1 MNKNKL
7 LFSLLRVTLLV
18 LIAIT
23 AFLYAQYVILPGL
36 AVVYSHIIGIA
47 FGVLVIGAT
56 AYRVQKTQEKL
67 LTEKIDA
74 TERRMKFEA
83 SFRNVEENYRK
94 LFFES
99 MDGVCRTTLDGKII
113 EANQAFCDILG
124 CDVEKIIGVMITQF
138 YDNPE
143 DRLTFRGAVEK
154 NKGVKNF
161 ELVQKRVDGT
171 RIVCSISSSYF
182 YSHNGEPEGY
192 LTIMRDIT
200 DRKRTEQEMAIL
212 AEIGRLIGL
221 TMNIEE
227 VYEKVAIETGRLIP
241 FDRITLSLCHIRE
254 NLATVAYV
262 AGEDLSSDK
271 QGDSLPMAGTLIE
284 ELV

>member
-67 LTEKIDA
+67 LNEKIDA

-83 SFRNVEENYRK
+83 SLRNVEENYRK

-99 MDGVCRTTLDGKII
+99 MDGVSRTTLDGKII

-124 CDVEKIIGVMITQF
+124 CDAEKIIGEMITQF

-154 NKGVKNF
+154 NRGVANF
-161 ELVQKRVDGT
+161 ELVQKRVDGA

-182 YSHNGEPEGY
+182 YSQNGEPEGY

-227 VYEKVAIETGRLIP
+227 VYEGCHRSPKTDPLRRNYRKPVSYSREHRH
-241 FDRITLSLCHIRE
+241 RCLCCRGGPHQR
-254 NLATVAYV
+254 
-262 AGEDLSSDK
+262 
-271 QGDSLPMAGTLIE
+271 
-284 ELV
+284 